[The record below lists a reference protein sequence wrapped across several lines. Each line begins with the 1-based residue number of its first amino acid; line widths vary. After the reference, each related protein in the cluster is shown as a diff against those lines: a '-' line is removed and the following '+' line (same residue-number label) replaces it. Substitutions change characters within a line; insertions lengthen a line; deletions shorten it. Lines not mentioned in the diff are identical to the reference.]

1 MAAAGAGSG
10 APPGAG
16 TEPLA
21 AGAPSRGARTE
32 PVAAARPSPT
42 GLRSVL
48 GALVSPRT
56 WLAVIHLLAG
66 LVIGFVA
73 FLVVVVG
80 VSLGIGLMPLFLVGI
95 PVLVGVIWLTGVGA
109 RTERVRFAVL
119 LGVDIP
125 EPAPLPDEPR
135 GWRRM
140 NLLFLA
146 RSTWLPTVYALLRLP
161 FSLIQAVVILSVW
174 GLGLALI
181 ALPAYNGALP
191 GGSAHMGSFALNNLA
206 WVALGVVIGVALLL
220 SAPPLTRVLAAGDA
234 AVARWMLGPGRRAD
248 LTARI
253 GELETSR
260 AGVVDAAE
268 TERRRIERDLHD
280 GAQQR
285 LVSLAMELGRARA
298 KFASAAWGSEAI
310 VGQAHEQAKEALTEL
325 RNLVRGVHPPVLSD
339 RGLDAALSGLAAL
352 SPVPVTVRVDLAE
365 RPPASVEAIA
375 YFVVAEA
382 LTNVAKHAKAS
393 RALVTVTRSGN
404 LLNVAVT
411 DDGIGGASLAG
422 QGLSGL
428 AARVAGI
435 DGRLLVT
442 SPDGGP
448 TEIEAVL
455 PCG

>member
-1 MAAAGAGSG
+1 
-10 APPGAG
+10 
-16 TEPLA
+16 
-21 AGAPSRGARTE
+21 
-32 PVAAARPSPT
+32 
-42 GLRSVL
+42 VL
-48 GALVSPRT
+48 GIT
-56 WLAVIHLLAG
+56 
-66 LVIGFVA
+66 
-73 FLVVVVG
+73 
-80 VSLGIGLMPLFLVGI
+80 LGIGLLPVFLVGV
-95 PVLVGVIWLTGVGA
+95 PVLVGVLWLAGLGA
-109 RTERVRFAVL
+109 RAERARFALL
-119 LGVDIP
+119 LGVVIP
-125 EPAPLPDEPR
+125 PPAPVPAEPK

-140 NLLFLA
+140 NLLFVA
-146 RSTWLPTVYALLRLP
+146 RSTWLPTAYALIRLP
-161 FSLIQAVVILSVW
+161 FSLLQAIVVLSVW
-174 GLGLALI
+174 GLGVALV

-191 GGSAHMGSFALNNLA
+191 GGHAHLGAFALNNLA
-206 WVALGVVIGVALLL
+206 WVALGVVIGVAMLLA
-220 SAPPLTRVLAAGDA
+220 APSLTRVLAAEDA
-234 AVARWMLGPGRRAD
+234 AVARWLLGPGRQARME
-248 LTARI
+248 ARI

-298 KFASAAWGSEAI
+298 KFASDPQAAEAI

-352 SPVPVTVRVDLAE
+352 SPVPVTVRVDLPV
-365 RPPASVEAIA
+365 RPPAGVEAIA

-393 RALVTVTRSGN
+393 RALVTVTRSGD
-404 LLNVAVT
+404 LLNVNIS
-411 DDGIGGASLAG
+411 DDGVGGASLDG

-448 TEIEAVL
+448 TVIEAVL

>member
-16 TEPLA
+16 AEALA
-21 AGAPSRGARTE
+21 AADLA
-32 PVAAARPSPT
+32 SPG

-66 LVIGFVA
+66 LVIGMVSFT
-73 FLVVVVG
+73 VVVTG
-80 VSLGIGLMPLFLVGI
+80 ISLGIALLPVFLVGI
-95 PVLVGVIWLTGVGA
+95 AVLVAVIWLAGLFA
-109 RTERVRFAVL
+109 RAERARFAVL
-119 LGVDIP
+119 LGTEIP
-125 EPAPLPDEPR
+125 GPGPRPDEPT
-135 GWRRM
+135 GWRRL

-146 RSTWLPTVYALLRLP
+146 RSTWLPSVYALVRLP
-161 FSLIQAVVILSVW
+161 LSVIEAIVVSSVW
-174 GLGLALI
+174 GIGLALFT
-181 ALPAYNGALP
+181 LPAYNGALP
-191 GGSAHMGSFALNNLA
+191 GGSAHLGSFALNNAA
-206 WVALGVVIGVALLL
+206 WVALGVVTGVALLL
-220 SAPPLTRVLAAGDA
+220 SAPPLTRVVAAGDA
-234 AVARWMLGPGRRAD
+234 VVARWLLGPGRRAGMA
-248 LTARI
+248 ARI

-298 KFASAAWGSEAI
+298 KFGSDPEAAEAI

-352 SPVPVTVRVDLAE
+352 SPVPVTVRVDLAK
-365 RPPASVEAIA
+365 RPSPAVEAIA

-393 RALVTVTRSGN
+393 RALVTVSRSGD
-404 LLNVAVT
+404 LLNVAIS

-428 AARVAGI
+428 AARAAGI

-448 TEIEAVL
+448 TVIEAVL

>member
-1 MAAAGAGSG
+1 
-10 APPGAG
+10 
-16 TEPLA
+16 
-21 AGAPSRGARTE
+21 
-32 PVAAARPSPT
+32 
-42 GLRSVL
+42 
-48 GALVSPRT
+48 
-56 WLAVIHLLAG
+56 
-66 LVIGFVA
+66 
-73 FLVVVVG
+73 
-80 VSLGIGLMPLFLVGI
+80 
-95 PVLVGVIWLTGVGA
+95 
-109 RTERVRFAVL
+109 
-119 LGVDIP
+119 
-125 EPAPLPDEPR
+125 
-135 GWRRM
+135 M

-146 RSTWLPTVYALLRLP
+146 RSTWLPTVYALIRLP
-161 FSLIQAVVILSVW
+161 LSAIQAVAVTAVW
-174 GLGLALI
+174 GVGLALI

-191 GGSAHMGSFALNNLA
+191 GGSAHLGSFALNNLA
-206 WVALGVVIGVALLL
+206 WVALGVATGVALVLA
-220 SAPPLTRVLAAGDA
+220 APTLTRVLAAEDA
-234 AVARWMLGPGRRAD
+234 AVARWLLGPGRRAR

-253 GELETSR
+253 GELETTR

-268 TERRRIERDLHD
+268 TERRRLERDLHD

-298 KFASAAWGSEAI
+298 KFASDPQAAEAI

-393 RALVTVTRSGN
+393 RALVTVTRSGH
-404 LLNVAVT
+404 LLNVAVS
-411 DDGIGGASLAG
+411 DDGIGGASVAG

-448 TEIEAVL
+448 TVIEAVL

>member
-1 MAAAGAGSG
+1 MTAAGAGSG
-10 APPGAG
+10 VPAG
-16 TEPLA
+16 TGAEVTA
-21 AGAPSRGARTE
+21 AGRDSSPGGLPSA
-32 PVAAARPSPT
+32 
-42 GLRSVL
+42 L

-66 LVIGFVA
+66 LVIGLVA
-73 FLVVVVG
+73 FLVVVLG
-80 VSLGIGLMPLFLVGI
+80 ITLGIGLLPVFLVGV
-95 PVLVGVIWLTGVGA
+95 PVLVGVLWLAGLGA
-109 RTERVRFAVL
+109 RAERARFALL
-119 LGVDIP
+119 LGVVIP
-125 EPAPLPDEPR
+125 PPAPVPAEPK

-140 NLLFLA
+140 NLLFVA
-146 RSTWLPTVYALLRLP
+146 RSTWLPTAYALIRLP
-161 FSLIQAVVILSVW
+161 FSLLQAIVVLSVW
-174 GLGLALI
+174 GLGVALV

-191 GGSAHMGSFALNNLA
+191 GGHAHLGAFALNNLA
-206 WVALGVVIGVALLL
+206 WVALGVVIGVAMLLA
-220 SAPPLTRVLAAGDA
+220 APSLTRVLAAEDA
-234 AVARWMLGPGRRAD
+234 AVARWLLGPGRQARME
-248 LTARI
+248 ARI

-298 KFASAAWGSEAI
+298 KFASDPQAAEAI

-352 SPVPVTVRVDLAE
+352 SPVPVTVRVDLPV
-365 RPPASVEAIA
+365 RPPAGVEAIA

-393 RALVTVTRSGN
+393 RALVTVTRSGD
-404 LLNVAVT
+404 LLNVNIS
-411 DDGIGGASLAG
+411 DDGVGGASLDG

-448 TEIEAVL
+448 TVIEAVL

>member
-10 APPGAG
+10 FPPGAG

-21 AGAPSRGARTE
+21 AGRA
-32 PVAAARPSPT
+32 SPG
-42 GLRSVL
+42 GLLSVL

-66 LVIGFVA
+66 LVIGIVA
-73 FLVVVVG
+73 FTVVVVG
-80 VSLGIGLMPLFLVGI
+80 IALGIGLMPVFLVGI
-95 PVLVGVIWLTGVGA
+95 PVLVGVIWLAGQGGRA
-109 RTERVRFAVL
+109 ERARFAVL
-119 LGVDIP
+119 LGAVIP
-125 EPAPLPDEPR
+125 APAPLPDEPR

-146 RSTWLPTVYALLRLP
+146 RSTWLPTVYALIRLP
-161 FSLIQAVVILSVW
+161 LSVIQAVAVTAVW
-174 GLGLALI
+174 GVGLALI

-191 GGSAHMGSFALNNLA
+191 GGSAHLGSFALNNLA
-206 WVALGVVIGVALLL
+206 WVALGVATGVALVLA
-220 SAPPLTRVLAAGDA
+220 APTLTRVLAAEDA
-234 AVARWMLGPGRRAD
+234 AVARWLLGPGRRAR

-268 TERRRIERDLHD
+268 TERRRLERDLHD

-298 KFASAAWGSEAI
+298 KFASDPQAAEAI

-352 SPVPVTVRVDLAE
+352 SPVPVTVRVDQAE

-393 RALVTVTRSGN
+393 RVLVTVTRSGN
-404 LLNVAVT
+404 LLNVAVS
-411 DDGIGGASLAG
+411 DDGIGGASVAG

-448 TEIEAVL
+448 TAIEAVL

>member
-16 TEPLA
+16 AEALA
-21 AGAPSRGARTE
+21 AAGLASPGGA
-32 PVAAARPSPT
+32 
-42 GLRSVL
+42 RSVL

-66 LVIGFVA
+66 LVIGIVSFT
-73 FLVVVVG
+73 LVVTG
-80 VSLGIGLMPLFLVGI
+80 ISLGIALLPVFLVGI
-95 PVLVGVIWLTGVGA
+95 AVLVAVIWLAGMFA
-109 RTERVRFAVL
+109 RAERARFAVL
-119 LGVDIP
+119 LGTEIP
-125 EPAPLPDEPR
+125 GPPPRPDEPT
-135 GWRRM
+135 GWRRL

-146 RSTWLPTVYALLRLP
+146 RSTWLPSVYALVRLP
-161 FSLIQAVVILSVW
+161 LSVIEAVVVSSVW
-174 GLGLALI
+174 GIGLALLT
-181 ALPAYNGALP
+181 LPAYNGALP
-191 GGSAHMGSFALNNLA
+191 GGSAHLGSFALNNAA
-206 WVALGVVIGVALLL
+206 WVALGVATGVALLL
-220 SAPPLTRVLAAGDA
+220 GAPPLTRVVAAGDA
-234 AVARWMLGPGRRAD
+234 VVARWLLGPGRRAGMA
-248 LTARI
+248 ARI

-298 KFASAAWGSEAI
+298 KFGSDPEAAEAI
-310 VGQAHEQAKEALTEL
+310 VRQAHEQAKEALTEL

-365 RPPASVEAIA
+365 RPPPAVEAIA

-393 RALVTVTRSGN
+393 RALVTVSRTGD
-404 LLNVAVT
+404 LLNVAIS
-411 DDGIGGASLAG
+411 DNGIGGASLAG
-422 QGLSGL
+422 RGLSGL
-428 AARVAGI
+428 AARTAGI

-448 TEIEAVL
+448 TVIEAVL

>member
-10 APPGAG
+10 FPPGAG

-21 AGAPSRGARTE
+21 AGRA
-32 PVAAARPSPT
+32 SPG
-42 GLRSVL
+42 GLASVL

-66 LVIGFVA
+66 LAIGIVA
-73 FLVVVVG
+73 FTVVVVG
-80 VSLGIGLMPLFLVGI
+80 IALGIGLMPIFLVGI
-95 PVLVGVIWLTGVGA
+95 PVLVGVIWLAGQGGRA
-109 RTERVRFAVL
+109 ERARFAVL
-119 LGVDIP
+119 LGAVIP
-125 EPAPLPDEPR
+125 APAPLPDEPR

-146 RSTWLPTVYALLRLP
+146 RSTWLPTVYALIRLP
-161 FSLIQAVVILSVW
+161 LSAIQAVAVTAVW
-174 GLGLALI
+174 GVGLALI

-191 GGSAHMGSFALNNLA
+191 GGSAHLGSFALNNLA
-206 WVALGVVIGVALLL
+206 WVALGVATGVALVLA
-220 SAPPLTRVLAAGDA
+220 APTLTRVLAAEDA
-234 AVARWMLGPGRRAD
+234 AVARWLLGPGRRAR

-253 GELETSR
+253 GELETTR

-268 TERRRIERDLHD
+268 TERRRLERDLHD

-298 KFASAAWGSEAI
+298 KFASDPQAAEAI

-404 LLNVAVT
+404 LLNVAVS
-411 DDGIGGASLAG
+411 DDGIGGASVAG

-448 TEIEAVL
+448 TVIEAVL

>member
-1 MAAAGAGSG
+1 MAAAAAGSG
-10 APPGAG
+10 FPPGAG

-21 AGAPSRGARTE
+21 AGRA
-32 PVAAARPSPT
+32 SPG
-42 GLRSVL
+42 GLASVL

-66 LVIGFVA
+66 LVIGIVA
-73 FLVVVVG
+73 FTVVVVG
-80 VSLGIGLMPLFLVGI
+80 IALGIGLMPIFLVGI
-95 PVLVGVIWLTGVGA
+95 PVLVGVIWLAGLGA
-109 RTERVRFAVL
+109 RAERARFAVL
-119 LGVDIP
+119 LGAVIP
-125 EPAPLPDEPR
+125 APAPLPDEPR

-146 RSTWLPTVYALLRLP
+146 RSTWLPTVYALIRLP
-161 FSLIQAVVILSVW
+161 LSAIQAVAVTAVW
-174 GLGLALI
+174 GVGLALI

-191 GGSAHMGSFALNNLA
+191 GGSAHLGSFALNNLA
-206 WVALGVVIGVALLL
+206 WVALGVATGVALVLA
-220 SAPPLTRVLAAGDA
+220 APTLTRVLAAEDA
-234 AVARWMLGPGRRAD
+234 AVARWLLGPGRRAR

-253 GELETSR
+253 GELETTR

-268 TERRRIERDLHD
+268 TERRRLERDLHD

-298 KFASAAWGSEAI
+298 KFASDPQAAEAI

-393 RALVTVTRSGN
+393 RVLVTVTRSGN
-404 LLNVAVT
+404 LLNVAVS
-411 DDGIGGASLAG
+411 DDGIGGASVAG

-448 TEIEAVL
+448 TVIEAVL

>member
-10 APPGAG
+10 ALPGAG

-21 AGAPSRGARTE
+21 ASAPSPGAGTE
-32 PVAAARPSPT
+32 PVAAGRPSP
-42 GLRSVL
+42 GGPRSVL

-66 LVIGFVA
+66 LVIGLVA

-80 VSLGIGLMPLFLVGI
+80 ISVGIGLLPVFLVGI
-95 PVLVGVIWLTGVGA
+95 PVLVGVIWLAGLGA
-109 RTERVRFAVL
+109 RAERVRFAVL

-161 FSLIQAVVILSVW
+161 MSAIQAVVVTVVW
-174 GLGLALI
+174 GVGLALI

-191 GGSAHMGSFALNNLA
+191 GGSAHLGSFALNNLA

-220 SAPPLTRVLAAGDA
+220 SAPTLTRVLAAEDA
-234 AVARWMLGPGRRAD
+234 AVARWLLGPGRRAR
-248 LTARI
+248 LAARI

-298 KFASAAWGSEAI
+298 KFASDPQAAEAI

-352 SPVPVTVRVDLAE
+352 SPVPVTVRVELPE
-365 RPPASVEAIA
+365 RP
-375 YFVVAEA
+375 
-382 LTNVAKHAKAS
+382 
-393 RALVTVTRSGN
+393 
-404 LLNVAVT
+404 
-411 DDGIGGASLAG
+411 
-422 QGLSGL
+422 
-428 AARVAGI
+428 
-435 DGRLLVT
+435 
-442 SPDGGP
+442 
-448 TEIEAVL
+448 
-455 PCG
+455 

>member
-1 MAAAGAGSG
+1 MTAAGAGSG
-10 APPGAG
+10 VPPGTGAEV
-16 TEPLA
+16 TA
-21 AGAPSRGARTE
+21 AGRDSSPGGLPSA
-32 PVAAARPSPT
+32 
-42 GLRSVL
+42 L

-66 LVIGFVA
+66 LVIGLVA
-73 FLVVVVG
+73 FLVVVLG
-80 VSLGIGLMPLFLVGI
+80 ITLGIGLLPVFLVGV
-95 PVLVGVIWLTGVGA
+95 PVLVGVLWLAGLGA
-109 RTERVRFAVL
+109 RAERARFALL
-119 LGVDIP
+119 LGVVIP
-125 EPAPLPDEPR
+125 PPAPVPAEPK

-140 NLLFLA
+140 NLLFVA
-146 RSTWLPTVYALLRLP
+146 RSTWLPTAYALIRLP
-161 FSLIQAVVILSVW
+161 FSLLQAIVVLSVW
-174 GLGLALI
+174 GLGVALV

-191 GGSAHMGSFALNNLA
+191 GGHAHLGAFALNNLA
-206 WVALGVVIGVALLL
+206 WVALGVVIGVAMLLA
-220 SAPPLTRVLAAGDA
+220 APSLTRVLAAEDA
-234 AVARWMLGPGRRAD
+234 AVARWLLGPGRQARME
-248 LTARI
+248 ARI

-298 KFASAAWGSEAI
+298 KFASDPQAAEAI

-352 SPVPVTVRVDLAE
+352 SPVPVTVRVDLPK

-393 RALVTVTRSGN
+393 RALVTVTRSGD
-404 LLNVAVT
+404 LLNVAVS

-422 QGLSGL
+422 QGLAGL

>member
-1 MAAAGAGSG
+1 MTAAGAGSG
-10 APPGAG
+10 VPPGTGAEV
-16 TEPLA
+16 TA
-21 AGAPSRGARTE
+21 AGRDSSPGGLPSA
-32 PVAAARPSPT
+32 
-42 GLRSVL
+42 L

-66 LVIGFVA
+66 LVIGLVA
-73 FLVVVVG
+73 FLVVVLG
-80 VSLGIGLMPLFLVGI
+80 ITLGIGLLPVFLVGV
-95 PVLVGVIWLTGVGA
+95 PVLVGVLWLAGLGA
-109 RTERVRFAVL
+109 RAERARFALL
-119 LGVDIP
+119 LGVVIP
-125 EPAPLPDEPR
+125 PPAPVPAEPK

-140 NLLFLA
+140 NLLFVA
-146 RSTWLPTVYALLRLP
+146 RSTWLPTAYALIRLP
-161 FSLIQAVVILSVW
+161 FSLLQAIVVLSVW
-174 GLGLALI
+174 GLGVALV

-191 GGSAHMGSFALNNLA
+191 GGHAHLGAFALNNLA
-206 WVALGVVIGVALLL
+206 WVALGVVIGVAMLLA
-220 SAPPLTRVLAAGDA
+220 APSLTRVLAAEDA
-234 AVARWMLGPGRRAD
+234 AVARWLLGPGRQARME
-248 LTARI
+248 ARI

-298 KFASAAWGSEAI
+298 KFASDPQAAEAI

-352 SPVPVTVRVDLAE
+352 SPVPVTVRVDLPK

-393 RALVTVTRSGN
+393 RALVTVTRSGD
-404 LLNVAVT
+404 LLNVAVS

>member
-1 MAAAGAGSG
+1 
-10 APPGAG
+10 
-16 TEPLA
+16 
-21 AGAPSRGARTE
+21 
-32 PVAAARPSPT
+32 V
-42 GLRSVL
+42 
-48 GALVSPRT
+48 VSPQT

-66 LVIGFVA
+66 LVIGLVSFT
-73 FLVVVVG
+73 VVVVG
-80 VSLGIGLMPLFLVGI
+80 ISVGIGLVPLFLVGI
-95 PVLVGVIWLTGVGA
+95 PVLVAVVWVANLGA
-109 RTERVRFAVL
+109 RAERARFALL

-125 EPAPLPDEPR
+125 APAPVPDEPK
-135 GWRRM
+135 GWRRL

-146 RSTWLPTVYALLRLP
+146 RSTWLPSVYA
-161 FSLIQAVVILSVW
+161 VVRFPLSVIEAAMVTVVW
-174 GLGLALI
+174 ALGFALI

-191 GGSAHMGSFALNNLA
+191 GGHAHLGAFALNNLA
-206 WVALGVVIGVALLL
+206 WVALAVAIGVGLLL
-220 SAPPLTRVLAAGDA
+220 GAPPLTRALAAGDA
-234 AVARWMLGPGRRAD
+234 VVTRWLLGPGRRAR
-248 LTARI
+248 LTERI

-285 LVSLAMELGRARA
+285 LVSLAMDLGRARA
-298 KFASAAWGSEAI
+298 KFASDPKAAEAI

-352 SPVPVTVRVDLAE
+352 SPVPVAVQVDLPD
-365 RPPASVEAIA
+365 RPSASVEAIA

-393 RALVTVTRSGN
+393 RALVTVTRSGD
-404 LLNVAVT
+404 LLNVAVS
-411 DDGIGGASLAG
+411 DDGVGGASLAG

-428 AARVAGI
+428 AARVAGV

-448 TEIEAVL
+448 TVIEAVL